1 MCDMEPD
8 QKMWWEAYCAAIAAG
23 HAADICEMM
32 ADIAIES
39 YNAKFNP
46 PSAASRIR

>member
-1 MCDMEPD
+1 MEQD

-23 HAADICEMM
+23 ESPTDSAETADL
-32 ADIAIES
+32 AIEH